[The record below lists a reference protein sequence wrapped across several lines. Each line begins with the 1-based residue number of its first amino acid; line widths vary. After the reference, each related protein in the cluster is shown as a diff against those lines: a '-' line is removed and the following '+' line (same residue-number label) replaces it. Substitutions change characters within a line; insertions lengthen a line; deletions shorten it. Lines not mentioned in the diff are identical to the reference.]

1 MDIGIIGCG
10 YVGLV
15 TAAVF
20 ADLGNN
26 VLCADVDEERIKIL
40 LSGGCPIYEPGL
52 PEMIDRNRN
61 ENRLDFSTS
70 TSSCTQR
77 SEIIFI
83 CVGTP
88 SGNNG
93 KTDLSQVEAAA
104 QSIAEALDG
113 PKIIV
118 NKSTVPVGTGDR
130 VKHVID
136 ANRKNGEPFEVV
148 SNPEFLREGQAV
160 RDTLQPD
167 RIVIGATSLDAAAK
181 LYELYRPLECPIIV
195 TGIESAEI
203 IKYASNAFLAT
214 KISFINSIA
223 DLCEKVGADVKAVAQ
238 GIGADSRIGSSFLEP
253 GLGYGGSC
261 FPKDVESLL
270 HTSDELGAPF
280 PLLQE
285 VMQINAERVP
295 QFVNRIVE
303 RITENGTRSPTDMI
317 LAILGLSFKPET
329 DDMREAKSIEMCRL
343 LREKGARLRAYDPI
357 ATENAK
363 TMIGTRG
370 IEYCNSAYEAAEGA
384 DAAVIVTEWREFK
397 QLNLKRLRSILR
409 QPILFDGRNIYTFEQ
424 IRAAIIEYHGIGRP
438 VIYETED

>member
-1 MDIGIIGCG
+1 MNIGVIGCG

-20 ADLGNN
+20 ADLGNDII
-26 VLCADVDEERIKIL
+26 CADVDEERIKIL

-70 TSSCTQR
+70 TSLCTQR

-88 SGNNG
+88 PGNDG

-104 QSIAEALDG
+104 KSIAEALDG
-113 PKIIV
+113 SKIIV
-118 NKSTVPVGTGDR
+118 NKSTVPVGTGDFVRR
-130 VKHVID
+130 VIG

-167 RIVIGATSLDAAAK
+167 RIVIGATSPDAAVK
-181 LYELYRPLECPIIV
+181 LCELYRPLECPIIV

-223 DLCEKVGADVKAVAQ
+223 DLCEKTGADVKAVAK

-285 VMQINAERVP
+285 VMQKNAERVP

-303 RITENGTRSPTDMI
+303 RITENGARPLKDML

-329 DDMREAKSIEMCRL
+329 DDMREAKSIEICRL

-363 TMIGTRG
+363 AIIGTRG
-370 IEYCNSAYEAAEGA
+370 IEYCKSAYEAAEGA
-384 DAAVIVTEWREFK
+384 DAAVIVTEWREFR
-397 QLNLKRLRSILR
+397 QLNLKRLRSVLR

-424 IRAAIIEYHGIGRP
+424 IRAAKIEYHGIGRP
-438 VIYETED
+438 VIFEIED

>member
-1 MDIGIIGCG
+1 MNIGVIGCG

-20 ADLGNN
+20 ADLGNDII
-26 VLCADVDEERIKIL
+26 CADVDEERIKIL

-70 TSSCTQR
+70 TSLCTQR

-88 SGNNG
+88 PGNDG

-104 QSIAEALDG
+104 KSIAEALDG
-113 PKIIV
+113 SKIIV
-118 NKSTVPVGTGDR
+118 NKSTVPVGTGDFVR
-130 VKHVID
+130 RVID

-167 RIVIGATSLDAAAK
+167 RIVIGATSPDAAAK
-181 LYELYRPLECPIIV
+181 LCELYRPLECPIIV

-223 DLCEKVGADVKAVAQ
+223 DLCEKAGADVKAVAK

-285 VMQINAERVP
+285 VMQKNAERVP

-303 RITENGTRSPTDMI
+303 RITENGARPLKDMV

-329 DDMREAKSIEMCRL
+329 DDMREAKSIEICRL

-363 TMIGTRG
+363 AIIGTRG
-370 IEYCNSAYEAAEGA
+370 IEYCKSAYEAAEGA
-384 DAAVIVTEWREFK
+384 DAAVIVTEWREFR
-397 QLNLKRLRSILR
+397 QLNLKRLRSVLR
-409 QPILFDGRNIYTFEQ
+409 QPILFDGRNIYTSEQ
-424 IRAAIIEYHGIGRP
+424 IRAAKIEYHGIGRP
-438 VIYETED
+438 VIFEIED